1 MQCQTSNP
9 GSSPPLTCNLTHQR
23 TKLQTRMDD
32 RKYKNNQLFL
42 QDGNVAEERWEEERF
57 YNEIIGKT

>member
-1 MQCQTSNP
+1 
-9 GSSPPLTCNLTHQR
+9 
-23 TKLQTRMDD
+23 MDD